1 MYRSE
6 NDRSTKAQEYNTH
19 KYYSEK
25 IYLTDN
31 KLQYGMH
38 THMSLARIMQYRYTE
53 IWNNLCY
60 T

>member
-1 MYRSE
+1 MI
-6 NDRSTKAQEYNTH
+6 DRQKHKNITH
-19 KYYSEK
+19 INITVK